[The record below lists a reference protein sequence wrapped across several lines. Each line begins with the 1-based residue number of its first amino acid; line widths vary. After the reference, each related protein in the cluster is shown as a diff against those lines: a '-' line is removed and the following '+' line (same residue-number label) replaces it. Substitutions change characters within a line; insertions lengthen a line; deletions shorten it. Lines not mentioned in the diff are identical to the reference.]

1 MQQAY
6 TEGHYL
12 ERLTPIL
19 GLCHGVFIERFI
31 FRLSFRGKQATRA
44 RLGNTIHET
53 RRKKQRPYAGTSS
66 YQNYANS
73 TFLLLYSNIPILHFL
88 IYPTILCK
96 FSHLRKNSRESG
108 SSFYFLSC
116 LHLKNLHPHSPQRSV
131 KEIFRRRIE
140 QKRCNKMKRVFLGR

>member
-19 GLCHGVFIERFI
+19 GLCHGVFTERFI

-53 RRKKQRPYAGTSS
+53 RGKKQRPYAGTSS

-96 FSHLRKNSRESG
+96 FFTLAKKFVGERIIVLFFELSSSQESSSTQSAKVRKGNFST
-108 SSFYFLSC
+108 
-116 LHLKNLHPHSPQRSV
+116 QD
-131 KEIFRRRIE
+131 
-140 QKRCNKMKRVFLGR
+140 

>member
-19 GLCHGVFIERFI
+19 GLCHGVFTERFI

-53 RRKKQRPYAGTSS
+53 RRKKWPPYAGTSS
-66 YQNYANS
+66 YQNYSNS
-73 TFLLLYSNIPILHFL
+73 AFAIFQYSNPSFPYIFH
-88 IYPTILCK
+88 YPLQSFHACEKIRGSADRCFIFEL
-96 FSHLRKNSRESG
+96 SSSQES
-108 SSFYFLSC
+108 SSI
-116 LHLKNLHPHSPQRSV
+116 QSV
-131 KEIFRRRIE
+131 KVSKGNFAT
-140 QKRCNKMKRVFLGR
+140 QD